1 MGLQTTFHAPVG
13 GDFLG
18 WRKHRSGATEI
29 VYEDSAAH
37 RMVLRLD
44 SPTLEDDQVVEALTV
59 AVGRPHVLP
68 SLFEEL
74 KKRAIGYDRIIG

>member
-18 WRKHRSGATEI
+18 WREHRSGVTEI

-37 RMVLRLD
+37 RIVLRLY
-44 SPTLEDDQVVEALTV
+44 SPGQSDDEVAEALSV
-59 AVGRPHVLP
+59 AVGRPNVLP

-74 KKRAIGYDRIIG
+74 RKRAIGYDRIIG